1 MMFITPIEEPDRE
14 KVITV
19 DKPKRKPRARKE
31 KEKPQSLLSESQQAD
46 LEARR
51 AKLKELSD
59 RISPLKQMIDQTKSE
74 VLKSSMTEFVMDISK
89 DPALM
94 KAAKSV
100 FGKKKTSIDL
110 ADYKILIEKIKEEQQ
125 AKIESYK
132 LETE

>member
-1 MMFITPIEEPDRE
+1 MFLTPIEEPDRE

-19 DKPKRKPRARKE
+19 DKPKRKPRVRKE
-31 KEKPQSLLSESQQAD
+31 KSKPQSLLSESQQAD
-46 LEARR
+46 LDARR

-59 RISPLKQMIDQTKSE
+59 RISPLMQIVDQTKSE
-74 VLKSSMTEFVMDISK
+74 VLKSPMTEFVMDISK

-94 KAAKSV
+94 KAAKSI
-100 FGKKKTSIDL
+100 FGKKKTSINL
-110 ADYKILIEKIKEEQQ
+110 ADYKVIIEKIKEEQK